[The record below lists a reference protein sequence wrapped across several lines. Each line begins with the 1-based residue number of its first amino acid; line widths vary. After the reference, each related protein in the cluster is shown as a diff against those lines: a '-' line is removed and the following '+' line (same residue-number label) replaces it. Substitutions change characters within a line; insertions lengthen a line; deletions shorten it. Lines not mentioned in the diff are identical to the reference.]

1 MCFGSLVLPPVSF
14 LWENL
19 DGAVQE
25 SEALGPCMVYCS
37 CLLLLS
43 STWFSVEIEVVEE
56 MAGPGDQKR
65 WRSFTSEMKNTT
77 FLPFVSVWGRVELQP
92 GS

>member
-1 MCFGSLVLPPVSF
+1 MCFGSLALPPVSF
-14 LWENL
+14 LWKNL
-19 DGAVQE
+19 DGAVQK
-25 SEALGPCMVYCS
+25 SEALGPCTVYCNY
-37 CLLLLS
+37 LLLS

-56 MAGPGDQKR
+56 MAGPGDQKH